1 MSKSPDIALIPSG
14 YKESPS
20 TLYSILPNDGSQ
32 DFGVIRT
39 GNATR
44 VRKDGLIEVVGS
56 NVPRL
61 DWLNTN
67 CPSVLIEAERVNRLR
82 QSEDFSS
89 SVYTDVNLTVTTNQ
103 AVAPSGE
110 KTADKLTRTSTANNY
125 IQNVATKSSATQM
138 DVTLSVFVK
147 QGEGDYFAMRM
158 QGNYPQRADA
168 IYQFSTNTI
177 TESIPTTSP
186 TNTFSFIKKKVEDYG
201 NGWKRLSV
209 TFITDANTAN
219 TTVSGLFSPR
229 STNGTI
235 DANDTSSTAFH
246 YVWGCQ
252 MEEGT
257 GATSYIP
264 TTSQI
269 ATRNL
274 DNLECTTPYTLGK
287 NVTLFLDF
295 EAYSYDGNFKSTFLI
310 RDSVFQD
317 FFDLISYESGGQ
329 YYFRSRFSVG
339 GQTIYLINFGETFL
353 PFYSRNKF
361 AVRITNGQFYEIYVN
376 GVNVKT
382 SNLGGVA
389 NILKGINIQN
399 DFGNSIER
407 ASTKLYDFRVYNQ
420 ALTTTEALNLTI

>member
-20 TLYSILPNDGSQ
+20 TLYTILPNDGSQ

-44 VRKDGLIEVVGS
+44 VRKDGLIEEVSS

-67 CPSVLIEAERVNRLR
+67 CPSVLTEAERVNRLR
-82 QSEDFSS
+82 NSEDLSNTS
-89 SVYTDVNLTVTTNQ
+89 YSKVGITVTTDQ
-103 AVAPSGE
+103 IISPSGE
-110 KTADKLTRTSTANNY
+110 LNADKITRTSTSANY
-125 IQNVATKSSATQM
+125 VSSGATKSSATQM
-138 DVTLSVFVK
+138 DVNFSLFVK

-158 QGNYPQRADA
+158 QGAYPQRGEA

-177 TESIPTTSP
+177 TTSIPGTNP
-186 TNTFSFIKKKVEDYG
+186 TNTFSFIKKKVENYG
-201 NGWKRLSV
+201 NGWYRLSV
-209 TFITDANTAN
+209 TFNTDAN

-229 STNGTI
+229 STSGTI
-235 DANDTSSTAFH
+235 DANDTSSTAFA

-252 MEEGT
+252 IEEGT

-274 DNLECTTPYTLGK
+274 DNLECTTAYTLGE
-287 NVTLFLDF
+287 NVTLFFDF
-295 EAYSYDGNFKSTFLI
+295 EAYSFDGNFKSTFLI
-310 RDSVFQD
+310 RDSGFQD

-339 GQTIYLINFGETFL
+339 GQTIYLINFGEILL

-361 AVRITNGQFYEIYVN
+361 AVRITNGQLYEVYVN
-376 GVNVKT
+376 GVSVKT
-382 SNLGGVA
+382 GDLGGVA

-399 DFGNSIER
+399 DFGNSTER

>member
-1 MSKSPDIALIPSG
+1 MSKSPNIALIPSG
-14 YKESPS
+14 YKQSPS
-20 TLYSILPNDGSQ
+20 KLYTIIPNDGSQ
-32 DFGVIRT
+32 DFQLTRS

-44 VRKDGLIEVVGS
+44 VNKNGLIEAVGS

-67 CPSVLIEAERVNRLR
+67 CPSVLIEAERINRLR

-89 SVYTDVNLTVTTNQ
+89 SVYTPVNLTVTTDQ
-103 AVAPSGE
+103 IISPSGE
-110 KTADKLTRTSTANNY
+110 LNADKLTRTSTANNY
-125 IQNVATKSSATQM
+125 IQNVATKSTTNAI

-158 QGNYPQRADA
+158 QGNYPHRGEA
-168 IYQFSTNTI
+168 IYQFSTNTL
-177 TESIPTTSP
+177 TTSIPTTSP
-186 TNTFSFIKKKVEDYG
+186 TNTFSVISSKVENYG
-201 NGWKRLSV
+201 NDWYRLSV
-209 TFITDANTAN
+209 TFNTDVNGTA
-219 TTVSGLFSPR
+219 SGLFSPR
-229 STNGTI
+229 STSGTI
-235 DANDTSSTAFH
+235 DANDTSSTAFA

-252 MEEGT
+252 IEEGT

-264 TTSQI
+264 TTSSI

-274 DNLECTTPYTLGK
+274 DNLECTTTYTLGK
-287 NVTLFLDF
+287 DVTLFFDF

-310 RDSVFQD
+310 RDSGFQD

-339 GQTIYLINFGETFL
+339 GQTIYLINFGEILL
-353 PFYSRNKF
+353 PFYFRNKF
-361 AVRITNGQFYEIYVN
+361 AVRITNGQFYEVYVN
-376 GVNVKT
+376 GVSVKT
-382 SNLGGVA
+382 GDLGGVA

-399 DFGNSIER
+399 DFGNSTER